1 MPPKFNDSWYY
12 PDDIAHDLD
21 GVEGLSEALK
31 QEAYACAWEYTRC
44 VIPQY
49 TNWDRYVAFMRTI
62 IIGIIAEFRGELV
75 DVAGSD
81 SIMGCYSLSAVLDAL
96 FEGTPGHALMVREY
110 KTFLL
115 VTSEKTS
122 KRRDSE
128 LFRRY
133 VNGLAA
139 SPRHWFRMRDCDAL
153 ARFSLA
159 AALACND
166 VYDVFPTDDQFELL
180 TEIGDTLY
188 DAVAFYKHRSEGETN
203 NTFAY
208 VPADMRIQAFRVA
221 REMLWALDVAYA
233 RKPGGAVLMNFI
245 RFFGGPIH
253 MMMRRYRFVEED
265 LTIGKPETAAVVAQ
279 TRRNFKLW
287 NRVDA
292 QGSVASQSSSDG
304 NDHNNNN
311 NNNSSSSSSRSSS
324 VSSSGVSDAGST
336 HSSGADSN
344 TTSIEPD
351 KQDQQGQQDQQDQ
364 QDVAAEAPGAERFRS
379 LMARSEELMFSELP
393 TYLTRSGEPHCNR
406 CHYRSSYGAQ
416 RLHRFG
422 GVELCRGCRAMWR
435 GYVDSLPE
443 RVQESFPDVVLKAPP
458 PPSSSCRVATAGEVD
473 AASSR
478 RSKRLR
484 EDLTAAGEYIA
495 VAGTAGEDD
504 VPRSVEV
511 VMDIPEAEGALH
523 DMRSAVAVF

>member
-1 MPPKFNDSWYY
+1 MPPRFNDSWYY

-75 DVAGSD
+75 DVAASD

-96 FEGTPGHALMVREY
+96 FEGTPGRELMVREY

-139 SPRHWFRMRDCDAL
+139 SPRSWFRMRDCDAL

-166 VYDVFPTDDQFELL
+166 MYDVFPTDEQFELL

-233 RKPGGAVLMNFI
+233 HKPEGAILVNFI

-265 LTIGKPETAAVVAQ
+265 LTVGKPETAAVVAE

-292 QGSVASQSSSDG
+292 QVAAPGQTSSD
-304 NDHNNNN
+304 
-311 NNNSSSSSSRSSS
+311 NSSDNRSSS
-324 VSSSGVSDAGST
+324 ISSTSSTGTDGSGAGDASSVHSSGVHSDA
-336 HSSGADSN
+336 
-344 TTSIEPD
+344 TSIEPE
-351 KQDQQGQQDQQDQ
+351 KEDQSS
-364 QDVAAEAPGAERFRS
+364 VFEAPGADRFRS
-379 LMARSEELMFSELP
+379 LLARSKELMFPELRA
-393 TYLTRSGEPHCNR
+393 YLSRSGEPHCNR
-406 CHYRSSYGAQ
+406 CFYRSSYGAQ
-416 RLHRFG
+416 QIHRFG

-435 GYVDSLPE
+435 GYVESLPE
-443 RVQESFPDVVLKAPP
+443 RVQEAFPDVVLKAPP
-458 PPSSSCRVATAGEVD
+458 PPSPRRAVPADGEADSAAGQ
-473 AASSR
+473 

-484 EDLTAAGEYIA
+484 EDLTAAGEYTT
-495 VAGTAGEDD
+495 VAETVPAED
-504 VPRSVEV
+504 VPRSAP
-511 VMDIPEAEGALH
+511 DIMEDVLQAECAID

>member
-1 MPPKFNDSWYY
+1 MPGKFRDAWYY
-12 PDDIAHDLD
+12 PEDIAHDLD
-21 GVEGLSEALK
+21 GITGLSEALK

-75 DVAGSD
+75 DVAKSD
-81 SIMGCYSLSAVLDAL
+81 SIMGYSLNGVLDAL
-96 FEGTPGHALMVREY
+96 FEGTPGHELMKREY

-166 VYDVFPTDDQFELL
+166 IYDVYPTEEQWEVL

-203 NTFAY
+203 STFAY
-208 VPADMRIQAFRVA
+208 VPPDLRIEAFRVA
-221 REMLWALDVAYA
+221 REMLWAIDVAWA
-233 RKPGGAVLMNFI
+233 RKPGGLELLNFT

-265 LTIGKPETAAVVAQ
+265 LTVGKAETAAVVDE
-279 TRRNFKLW
+279 TRQNVKLW

-292 QGSVASQSSSDG
+292 QGAKAGEAAASRGRAD
-304 NDHNNNN
+304 
-311 NNNSSSSSSRSSS
+311 SSSSTSD
-324 VSSSGVSDAGST
+324 SGVGSGSDT
-336 HSSGADSN
+336 H
-344 TTSIEPD
+344 TEPD
-351 KQDQQGQQDQQDQ
+351 L
-364 QDVAAEAPGAERFRS
+364 EAPGADRFWS
-379 LMARSEELMFSELP
+379 LMERSEELMFPELP
-393 TYLTRSGEPHCNR
+393 GYLKRSGTPHCDR
-406 CHYRSSYGAQ
+406 CHYRASYGAQ
-416 RLHRFG
+416 QLHRFG
-422 GVELCRGCRAMWR
+422 GVGLCRGCRAMWR
-435 GYVDSLPE
+435 GYVLSLPE
-443 RVQESFPDVVLKAPP
+443 RVQQAFPDVVLRSPP
-458 PPSSSCRVATAGEVD
+458 PVEV
-473 AASSR
+473 
-478 RSKRLR
+478 RSKKRQH
-484 EDLTAAGEYIA
+484 EEETEAGA
-495 VAGTAGEDD
+495 PAPAKD
-504 VPRSVEV
+504 VPRSLQDSEQQQHAGVEFSQPRLALG
-511 VMDIPEAEGALH
+511 VM
-523 DMRSAVAVF
+523 

>member
-1 MPPKFNDSWYY
+1 MPPRFNDSWYY

-75 DVAGSD
+75 DVAASD
-81 SIMGCYSLSAVLDAL
+81 SIMGCYSLTAVLDAL
-96 FEGTPGHALMVREY
+96 FEGTPGHQLMVREY

-122 KRRDSE
+122 NRRDSE

-133 VNGLAA
+133 VNGLAT

-166 VYDVFPTDDQFELL
+166 IDNVFPTDEQFELL

-208 VPADMRIQAFRVA
+208 VPADIRIQAFRVA

-233 RKPGGAVLMNFI
+233 HKPEGAILINFI

-265 LTIGKPETAAVVAQ
+265 MTIGKPETAAVVAQ

-292 QGSVASQSSSDG
+292 QVPQDSAASQTSSGS
-304 NDHNNNN
+304 NST
-311 NNNSSSSSSRSSS
+311 SSSSSS
-324 VSSSGVSDAGST
+324 SSGGGGDGDASSI
-336 HSSGADSN
+336 HSSGISSN
-344 TTSIEPD
+344 ATSIEAE
-351 KQDQQGQQDQQDQ
+351 KEDQSSDSI
-364 QDVAAEAPGAERFRS
+364 EAPGAERFRN
-379 LMARSEELMFSELP
+379 LLARSKDLMFPELP
-393 TYLTRSGEPHCNR
+393 AYLSRAGEPHCNR
-406 CHYRSSYGAQ
+406 CLYRSSYGAQ
-416 RLHRFG
+416 QLHRFG

-435 GYVDSLPE
+435 GYVESLPE
-443 RVQESFPDVVLKAPP
+443 RVQEGFPEVVLKAPP
-458 PPSSSCRVATAGEVD
+458 PPSSHLAIPTNGEAD
-473 AASSR
+473 PASIPR
-478 RSKRLR
+478 NKRLR
-484 EDLTAAGEYIA
+484 EDFTAGGEYSA
-495 VAGTAGEDD
+495 VVGTVPAEC
-504 VPRSVEV
+504 VPRSAQ
-511 VMDIPEAEGALH
+511 DIMEDVLQAEGAID